1 MYVFAQLVVAFY
13 LMNCT
18 VGVTEVP
25 KEKGF
30 ILDKKSSGIDT
41 FTSYV
46 RSRFFSRPEQVFSR
60 PEQLLLRKNYVR
72 SKICWYSLLVAK
84 YEST

>member
-1 MYVFAQLVVAFY
+1 MCISKNVKLVKDPIDNG
-13 LMNCT
+13 MDPT
-18 VGVTEVP
+18 SP

-46 RSRFFSRPEQVFSR
+46 RRGFFHVRR
-60 PEQLLLRKNYVR
+60 DLLLRKYYVR
-72 SKICWYSLLVAK
+72 REDC
-84 YEST
+84 